1 MLPPGGGAHPV
12 RMKRRQVVRSPRE
25 RIKLEFPLTP
35 FNLTCQCVDR
45 VRDGRWEEGMVV
57 LVLRVLLLM
66 ITVAA
71 RALAAVVVPMGRLR
85 MDSYQAV
92 LFLLTFVTSSITLQ
106 TLSVDTGGTRTAT
119 PPRRRSNRQQR

>member
-1 MLPPGGGAHPV
+1 
-12 RMKRRQVVRSPRE
+12 
-25 RIKLEFPLTP
+25 
-35 FNLTCQCVDR
+35 
-45 VRDGRWEEGMVV
+45 MVV

-92 LFLLTFVTSSITLQ
+92 LFHLTFVTSSITLQ

>member
-1 MLPPGGGAHPV
+1 
-12 RMKRRQVVRSPRE
+12 
-25 RIKLEFPLTP
+25 
-35 FNLTCQCVDR
+35 
-45 VRDGRWEEGMVV
+45 MVV